1 MRILLVEDDTFLASG
16 LILVLKDSGFRVDLI
31 QDGIA
36 ADITLSTTLYD
47 LVILDLSLPGLD
59 GLEVL
64 KKLRARKNTVPVLI
78 LSARDE
84 IKDRVLG
91 LDAGANDYLTKPFH
105 MNELEAR
112 IRALVR
118 QAAGNQEIVS
128 IRNLHFNTV
137 RRTAHIDEQLVS
149 LTRRE
154 LAVLE
159 VFVRHRNFLI
169 HKENLIENLSSW
181 DKEIT
186 ANALDIAVHRLR
198 KKLKKSGL
206 EITTIRNLG
215 YTVN

>member
-36 ADITLSTTLYD
+36 ADITLSTTHYD

-64 KKLRARKNTVPVLI
+64 KELRARKSTVPVLI